1 MQFQLLMLSVA
12 VHGGSQDYG
21 MSFATGGSFVQKLR
35 NQLSSS
41 IMSRLW
47 QRKRGRMPQPWPPD
61 G

>member
-47 QRKRGRMPQPWPPD
+47 KRKRGRMPQP
-61 G
+61 